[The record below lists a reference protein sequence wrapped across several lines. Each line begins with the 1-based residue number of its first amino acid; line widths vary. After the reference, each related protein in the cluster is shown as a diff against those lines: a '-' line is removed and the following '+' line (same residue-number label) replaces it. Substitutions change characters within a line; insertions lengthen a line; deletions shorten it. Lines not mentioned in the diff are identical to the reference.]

1 MQIMKKALLFLIFLV
16 ITISCDTNYEGYL
29 IKGVIKGEEI
39 AIKDGIIYIQKANTK
54 SIFDSTQIK
63 KGRFTFKGKLQ
74 IPDKYMIFMKEL
86 NYNIPIYLE
95 NTTFRVEALSH
106 NLREAIVTG
115 GLTQE
120 LMNNTTSKSRAVMT
134 KYNLNHILGELLKQ
148 DLSDELRSQY
158 SSVVNIANNE
168 MKNFIDSIV
177 GANPTSFY
185 SLLKLNEVVNVGK
198 IEELEKRVESFERS
212 GQFQGNSYLV
222 QIREIIEKR
231 RVLEPGQTAPDFSL
245 LSSEGSMVTL
255 SNIYK
260 DNRFT
265 LLIFW
270 SSWSSESMQFC
281 KKIGEY
287 YSFYRDRGV
296 EIVAITV
303 GDIEKT
309 WREKIKS
316 ESFLWIHLKDSE
328 QATVT
333 SMYNV
338 QMIPHSILI
347 DSEGKII
354 MNNKS
359 AQETIDY
366 LGGNLVH
373 N

>member
-1 MQIMKKALLFLIFLV
+1 MQIMKKALLFVIFILITL
-16 ITISCDTNYEGYL
+16 SCDTNNEGYL

-63 KGRFTFKGKLQ
+63 KGRFTFKGNLQ
-74 IPDKYMIFMKEL
+74 MPDKYMIFMKEL

-106 NLREAIVTG
+106 NLREATVTG
-115 GLTQE
+115 GITQQ
-120 LMNNTTSKSRAVMT
+120 LINNTATKSRDIMI
-134 KYNLNHILGELLKQ
+134 KYNLNHILGELMKP
-148 DLSDELRSQY
+148 DLSEVLRSQY
-158 SSVVNIANNE
+158 SSVVNSANSE
-168 MKNFIDSIV
+168 MKNFVDSIV
-177 GANPTSFY
+177 VANPTSFY
-185 SLLKLNEVVNVGK
+185 SLLNLNEVVNVEK

-212 GQFQGNSYLV
+212 GQFQGNSY
-222 QIREIIEKR
+222 IIKIKEIIEKR
-231 RVLEPGQTAPDFSL
+231 RVLEPGNTAPDFSL
-245 LSSEGSMVTL
+245 LSSEGGMVTL

-260 DNRFT
+260 ENRFT

-287 YSFYRDRGV
+287 YSFYRNRGV
-296 EIVAITV
+296 EIVALTV
-303 GDIEKT
+303 GDIERT

-316 ESFLWIHLKDSE
+316 ENFSWIHLKDSQ

-338 QMIPHSILI
+338 QMIPHAILI

-354 MNNKS
+354 INNRP
-359 AQETIDY
+359 AQQIIDF
-366 LGGNLVH
+366 LAGNLV
-373 N
+373 NY